1 MTAVELTPPSP
12 AGVPPVPATPA
23 RKVSHRSPARLAL
36 RRFTRNRLAV
46 VGAVV
51 LVAVIVAA
59 LAAPLLTPYDPTA
72 VDLGAFRQAPS
83 GAHLLGTDSSGRDVL
98 TRLLYAGRVSLS
110 VGLLASLVAVAI
122 GLFFGAIAG
131 LVGGFV
137 DSVVMRATDIVLSFP
152 SIIVVV
158 VLAGILGPSVTMLVV
173 VMGATNWPT
182 AARVVRGLVLSLR
195 EQEYIAAAR
204 AAGAR
209 TGWILMRH
217 VVPAALAPVSVVATL
232 LVASTVLN
240 EAALS
245 FLGLGVQP
253 PQASWG
259 NMLNDAQNLTLIRT
273 MPWMWLPPGLAI
285 AATVLAVNFV
295 GDGLRD
301 AVDPRSGGGAR

>member
-1 MTAVELTPPSP
+1 MTALDLTPPSP
-12 AGVPPVPATPA
+12 PAVPSSPDTPP
-23 RKVSHRSPARLAL
+23 RKVRHRSPAQLAL

-46 VGAVV
+46 VGTAV
-51 LVAVIVAA
+51 LLLVIVAS
-59 LAAPLLTPYDPTA
+59 LAAPVLTPYHPTA
-72 VDLGAFRQAPS
+72 VDLDAFRQAPS

-110 VGLLASLVAVAI
+110 VGLLASLVAVTI

-131 LVGGFV
+131 LVGGII
-137 DSVVMRATDIVLSFP
+137 DSIVMRITDIVLSFP

-158 VLAGILGPSVTMLVV
+158 VLAGILGPSVTMLVI

-182 AARVVRGLVLSLR
+182 AARVVRGMVLSLR

-209 TGWILMRH
+209 TGWLLIRH

-273 MPWMWLPPGLAI
+273 MPWLWLPPGLAI
-285 AATVLAVNFV
+285 AATVLAVNFL

-301 AVDPRSGGGAR
+301 AVDPRSGGGR

>member
-1 MTAVELTPPSP
+1 MTAVDRTPVAPP
-12 AGVPPVPATPA
+12 EVAPPVPAVHRA
-23 RKVSHRSPARLAL
+23 VRHRSPARLAL

-46 VGAVV
+46 VGAV
-51 LVAVIVAA
+51 LLAVVILASV
-59 LAAPLLTPYDPTA
+59 AAPLLTPYEPTA
-72 VDLGAFRQAPS
+72 VDLDAFRQGP
-83 GAHLLGTDSSGRDVL
+83 GPEHLLGTDSSGRDVL
-98 TRLLYAGRVSLS
+98 TRLLHAGRVSLA
-110 VGLLASLVAVAI
+110 VGLLASLVAVTI
-122 GLFFGAIAG
+122 GLFVGAVAG
-131 LVGGFV
+131 LLGGWP
-137 DSVVMRATDIVLSFP
+137 DALLMRTTDIVLSFP
-152 SIIVVV
+152 AIIVVV

-204 AAGAR
+204 AAGAG
-209 TGWILMRH
+209 TGWVLLRH
-217 VVPAALAPVSVVATL
+217 VVPAALAPLSVVATL
-232 LVASTVLN
+232 LVASTVLG

-273 MPWMWLPPGLAI
+273 MPWLWLPPGIAI
-285 AATVLAVNFV
+285 AVTVLAVNFV

-301 AVDPRSGGGAR
+301 AVDPRTGGGAR

>member
-1 MTAVELTPPSP
+1 MTAVNLSP
-12 AGVPPVPATPA
+12 ADPPVAAPQPTVPPRAV
-23 RKVSHRSPARLAL
+23 RHRSPGRLAL
-36 RRFTRNRLAV
+36 RRFARNRLALL
-46 VGAVV
+46 GSVV
-51 LVAVIVAA
+51 LLVVIVAA
-59 LAAPLLTPYDPTA
+59 VAAPLLTPYDPTA
-72 VDLGAFRQAPS
+72 VDLSAFREAPS

-98 TRLLYAGRVSLS
+98 TRLLYAGRVSLT
-110 VGLLASLVAVAI
+110 VGLVASLVAVAI
-122 GLFFGAIAG
+122 GLFFGALAG
-131 LVGGFV
+131 LLGGWV
-137 DSVVMRATDIVLSFP
+137 DAVLMRLTDIVLSFP

-158 VLAGILGPSVTMLVV
+158 VLAGVLGPSVTMLVI

-195 EQEYIAAAR
+195 EQEYISAAR

-232 LVASTVLN
+232 LVASTVLS

-259 NMLNDAQNLTLIRT
+259 NRLNDAQNLTLIRT
-273 MPWMWLPPGLAI
+273 MPWLWLPPGIAI
-285 AATVLAVNFV
+285 ALTVLAVNFV

>member
-1 MTAVELTPPSP
+1 MTAVDLTPPGP
-12 AGVPPVPATPA
+12 AGVPPVPVTPPRA
-23 RKVSHRSPARLAL
+23 VRHRSPARLAL

-46 VGAVV
+46 LGAAVLLVV
-51 LVAVIVAA
+51 IAAA
-59 LAAPLLTPYDPTA
+59 LGAPLLTPYDPTA

-83 GAHLLGTDSSGRDVL
+83 RSHLLGTDSSGRDVL

-110 VGLLASLVAVAI
+110 VGLLASLVAVTI

-131 LVGGFV
+131 LVGGIV
-137 DSVVMRATDIVLSFP
+137 DSVVMRITDIVLSFP

-204 AAGAR
+204 ASGAR
-209 TGWILMRH
+209 TGWVLMRH

-273 MPWMWLPPGLAI
+273 MPWLWLPPGLAI

-301 AVDPRSGGGAR
+301 AVDPRTGGGAR